1 MPLISVCISLL
12 ISNAHDEKSDQPY
25 PLLIAFETF
34 GIILF
39 WGQFFLYLR
48 VWDSFNYLVR
58 MIVEVIKDMIAFMII
73 FVLVHLTFAEVFL
86 FVSADSKHGFKFV
99 NGFIEAFCYSWLTS
113 LGSFNLSFQKS
124 TDEND

>member
-1 MPLISVCISLL
+1 MT
-12 ISNAHDEKSDQPY
+12 
-25 PLLIAFETF
+25 AFETF
-34 GIILF
+34 SIMLF

-86 FVSADSKHGFKFV
+86 FVSADSKYGFKFV

-113 LGSFNLSFQKS
+113 LGSFNLSFEKS
-124 TDEND
+124 TDENKAEAENNHFVLMWILVMLC